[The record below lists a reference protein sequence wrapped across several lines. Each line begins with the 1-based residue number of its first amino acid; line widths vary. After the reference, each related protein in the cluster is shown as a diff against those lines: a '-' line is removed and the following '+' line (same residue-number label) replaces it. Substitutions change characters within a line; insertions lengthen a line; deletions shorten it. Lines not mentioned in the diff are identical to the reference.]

1 MSEINLLLMKI
12 PLFETKD
19 KTLSPSSN
27 DTQSPGDDPAHLF
40 DSGKVNDNA
49 KYMPKILKAI
59 KNATHKAF
67 DFSKIFKM
75 SSKLIPGTDIPEDAN
90 SDEREA
96 DDIMRRNGDLQ

>member
-1 MSEINLLLMKI
+1 MSKINFLLMNI

-19 KTLSPSSN
+19 KSTTLPSDN
-27 DTQSPGDDPAHLF
+27 TQSHVDDPAHLF

-67 DFSKIFKM
+67 DFSKLFKM
-75 SSKLIPGTDIPEDAN
+75 SSKLIPGTDIPDDAN